1 MLRLDQ
7 LKIPIN
13 EDQEAALVRKASK
26 LLRVNESDVKKL
38 SILRRSIDARDKE
51 NIFYVYNVSL
61 LCEIAE
67 KKIRSGKKISGVS
80 IYEPKEYK
88 ISQIPQQKSKK
99 RPVVVGAGP
108 AGLFAA
114 YALCL
119 AGCPPILL
127 ERGRPVEK
135 RTEDVKRFWETGV
148 LDTSS
153 NVQFGEGGAGAFSD
167 GKLNTLIKDRDG
179 SMRFVLESFVHFG
192 APEEILFDYKPHI
205 GTDVL
210 TDVIKN
216 MRLSLLD
223 MGCDIRF
230 ETTVTK
236 VLLSN
241 EQVKGVRIRKS
252 LGAEDEISCDKLI
265 LAIGHSARD
274 TFYSLHETKIPMQA
288 KEFAVGFRIEH
299 PRAFIDEHQFG
310 TKGAEVLGAAPYK
323 LATKLKNGRGVYSFC
338 MCPGGFVVPSSSGPD
353 EIVVN
358 GMSAAARNSK
368 WSNAAI
374 VVEIRPEDIPQKF
387 HEAAE
392 KLGCPQLAGL
402 LFRSEIEGLAF
413 TNGKGQA
420 APAQRL
426 TDFLANRVSSELPAS
441 SYTAG
446 LVSSN
451 LASWLPAHI
460 SDRLKKGFAEIDRS
474 MHGFICPEALMIAAE
489 TRTSTPVR
497 ILRDKQT
504 FECTALSGLY
514 PVGEGSGYS
523 GGIVSSAMDGE
534 NACSQIINRII

>member
-1 MLRLDQ
+1 
-7 LKIPIN
+7 
-13 EDQEAALVRKASK
+13 
-26 LLRVNESDVKKL
+26 
-38 SILRRSIDARDKE
+38 
-51 NIFYVYNVSL
+51 
-61 LCEIAE
+61 
-67 KKIRSGKKISGVS
+67 
-80 IYEPKEYK
+80 
-88 ISQIPQQKSKK
+88 
-99 RPVVVGAGP
+99 
-108 AGLFAA
+108 
-114 YALCL
+114 
-119 AGCPPILL
+119 
-127 ERGRPVEK
+127 
-135 RTEDVKRFWETGV
+135 
-148 LDTSS
+148 
-153 NVQFGEGGAGAFSD
+153 
-167 GKLNTLIKDRDG
+167 
-179 SMRFVLESFVHFG
+179 
-192 APEEILFDYKPHI
+192 
-205 GTDVL
+205 
-210 TDVIKN
+210 
-216 MRLSLLD
+216 
-223 MGCDIRF
+223 
-230 ETTVTK
+230 
-236 VLLSN
+236 
-241 EQVKGVRIRKS
+241 
-252 LGAEDEISCDKLI
+252 
-265 LAIGHSARD
+265 
-274 TFYSLHETKIPMQA
+274 
-288 KEFAVGFRIEH
+288 
-299 PRAFIDEHQFG
+299 
-310 TKGAEVLGAAPYK
+310 
-323 LATKLKNGRGVYSFC
+323 

-497 ILRDKQT
+497 ILRDKET
-504 FECTALSGLY
+504 FECTARSGLY
-514 PVGEGSGYS
+514 PVGECSGYS